1 MQGNHC
7 NRWHKEHISKK
18 GQFNQKKRI
27 TYLYWRKTQEY
38 LESLDQNDS
47 QESSITISKI
57 QEKIARLKNKIG
69 YEILQE
75 N

>member
-1 MQGNHC
+1 LAYI
-7 NRWHKEHISKK
+7 EE
-18 GQFNQKKRI
+18 KRKNI
-27 TYLYWRKTQEY
+27 LDQ
-38 LESLDQNDS
+38 LDQNDS

-57 QEKIARLKNKIG
+57 QEKIARLKTNKIG